1 MGRCPTPRQGEVPPA
16 PAARP
21 ADVPDRNAPGNA
33 VGQWNKIQGYQLFS
47 GALFWRKTMP
57 QNGFYC
63 ADWRGLRRVLCKAI
77 LRPRGPAA
85 GCAGKTKARRSP
97 ALGAFQR
104 GAPEGESEGR
114 QDECKGCWL
123 DRRDQRLRDAVCSL
137 ARRLTA
143 RERALKPGRAWPL
156 RRVRRAGDGWRLRS
170 AWRSWRCVSGGGL
183 LFGVGWG
190 IMVSSFGDRVALHFP
205 KEGAPFGH
213 RGSLIGAN
221 ATQYFTRTASAVLVR
236 YRGAVLFSSSQS
248 DSCLS
253 AKKAPLP
260 HALSRRTERLF
271 HFLH

>member
-1 MGRCPTPRQGEVPPA
+1 
-16 PAARP
+16 
-21 ADVPDRNAPGNA
+21 
-33 VGQWNKIQGYQLFS
+33 
-47 GALFWRKTMP
+47 MP

-63 ADWRGLRRVLCKAI
+63 AFCRGFWRVSCGDCM
-77 LRPRGPAA
+77 RPRGHAA
-85 GCAGKTKARRSP
+85 GAQGKTKAGRGP
-97 ALGAFQR
+97 AWMVFQR
-104 GAPEGESEGR
+104 GAPEGEPEGR

-123 DRRDQRLRDAVCSL
+123 DGRDQRLRDAVRSL

-143 RERALKPGRAWPL
+143 RGARAKPGGAWPL
-156 RRVRRAGDGWRLRS
+156 RRVRRAGDGWRLMS
-170 AWRSWRCVSGGGL
+170 AWRSWRAACQVGGL